1 MLRLERYQTSTLI
14 VTVTEY
20 QTLTAPYWLLE
31 FTHEQSFE
39 SVTCILPNIS
49 TSTSRFD
56 EFVIEDLVDVT
67 FPYAGFYTYRIFE
80 QISSSN
86 LDPDLADNLC
96 EEGRAHV
103 YEIDSPSN
111 EFSTTILNN
120 IYE

>member
-67 FPYAGFYTYRIFE
+67 FLYAGFYTYRIFE
-80 QISSSN
+80 QTSSSN

>member
-1 MLRLERYQTSTLI
+1 
-14 VTVTEY
+14 
-20 QTLTAPYWLLE
+20 
-31 FTHEQSFE
+31 
-39 SVTCILPNIS
+39 VTCILPNIS

-56 EFVIEDLVDVT
+56 EFVIEDGVDVT

-80 QISSSN
+80 QTSSTN

>member
-1 MLRLERYQTSTLI
+1 
-14 VTVTEY
+14 
-20 QTLTAPYWLLE
+20 
-31 FTHEQSFE
+31 
-39 SVTCILPNIS
+39 VTCILSNIS

-80 QISSSN
+80 QTSSTN